1 MTSLIVLEKPIA
13 TPINLDLA
21 LKLVELGWWI
31 FPCKP
36 DKRPYW
42 NETDLPNGKD
52 NATLDIGQ
60 VRAWWIRWPNALIGI
75 YCEKSGF
82 FAVDIDNKNGKNGN
96 QEWTKLVETR
106 GGGQNIKAGPVQLT
120 PSRGFHILFKLPEGE
135 KVKNDSD
142 YFGPGLDAR
151 SNGYICTGGKYAWLD
166 DFPYTLEIPACPKW
180 LDEYIHELNNRQ
192 KPAIT
197 QDLPSLSTNGANP
210 GKYWLD
216 YYLKRAAPGNRNESG
231 FGLACQLRDSGVSI
245 GDAESIMGEYA
256 RHVPGDGYSERE
268 ALASLKGAYTGPRR
282 EAARLPGLTYSHRI
296 QGNGHQAKD
305 ISSMPEDPPDK
316 QVSAGDAFSGSSW
329 NDIAGV
335 IGPITWAWD
344 KWLANGML
352 HIIASE
358 PGKGKSA
365 LCLRV
370 AGCYTNGLP
379 FPDGSQ
385 FSGEVGTVLWCEAE
399 AGQAINLERARKWGM
414 PLDKLRTPLNDPLED
429 LKLDKPA
436 HQAALEY
443 WAMQDEVK
451 LVILDSLRGLHS
463 RDENSSEVM
472 EIVHWLATLARDT
485 GKPFLLTHHLRK
497 KGILDVGEGP
507 SLDRL
512 RGSTA
517 ITQSARLVWALD
529 IPDPMLETTARLSVI
544 KSNLAKFPDPIGM
557 TINETGV
564 HFTHSPEAPKTETV
578 ADKAADLL
586 MALLGNNP
594 MLATD
599 IEEEINGAG
608 ISLVSAK
615 RAKARLG
622 IVSIKK
628 ADGRWY
634 WSLPAR
640 EDKLL

>member
-1 MTSLIVLEKPIA
+1 MTDLIVPEK
-13 TPINLDLA
+13 TPAIPSNLGLA
-21 LKLVELGWWI
+21 LKLIELGWRI

-36 DKRPYW
+36 DKKPYW
-42 NETDLPNGKD
+42 HEVDLPNGKD
-52 NATLDIGQ
+52 NATLDIAQ
-60 VRAWWIRWPNALIGI
+60 VRAWWNRWPEALIGI

-82 FAVDIDNKNGKNGN
+82 FAIDIDNKDGRNGN
-96 QEWTKLVETR
+96 QAWTELVETY
-106 GGGQNIKAGPVQLT
+106 GGSQPIMAGPVQIT
-120 PSRGFHILFKLPEGE
+120 PSGGYHILFKLPQGV
-135 KVKNDSD
+135 KVTNNANKL
-142 YFGPGLDAR
+142 GPGLDLR
-151 SNGYICTGGKYAWLD
+151 SNGYICTGGKYAWLES
-166 DFPYTLEIPACPKW
+166 FPYTLPIPECPAW
-180 LDEYIHELNNRQ
+180 LADRFKAMSKKLQ
-192 KPAIT
+192 PAAGV
-197 QDLPSLSTNGANP
+197 QDAPSLTNGVDP
-210 GKYWLD
+210 GKYWLN

-231 FGLACQLRDSGVSI
+231 FGLACQLRDSGLSMI
-245 GDAESIMGEYA
+245 EAESIMGEYA
-256 RHVPGDGYSERE
+256 RNVPGDGYSERE
-268 ALASLKGAYTGPRR
+268 ALASLKEAYTGSRR
-282 EAARLPGLTYSHRI
+282 EAARLPGLTYSHRL
-296 QGNGHQAKD
+296 QGNGHMGD
-305 ISSMPEDPPDK
+305 TPMPEDPPAE
-316 QVSAGDAFSGSSW
+316 QAGGSYPGSSW

-335 IGPITWAWD
+335 IGPITWAND

-370 AGCYTNGLP
+370 AGCFINGLP
-379 FPDGSQ
+379 FPDGSP
-385 FSGEVGTVLWCEAE
+385 FKGETGTVLWCEAE
-399 AGQAINLERARKWGM
+399 AGQAINLERARKWGL

-429 LKLDKPA
+429 LKLDKPS

-451 LVILDSLRGLHS
+451 LVILDSLRGLHT

-472 EIVHWLATLARDT
+472 EVVHWLATLARDT
-485 GKPFLLTHHLRK
+485 GKPFILTHHLRK

-529 IPDPMLETTARLSVI
+529 TPDPMMDNIARLSVI
-544 KSNLAKFPDPIGM
+544 KSNLAKFPNPIGM

-564 HFTHSPEAPKTETV
+564 HFTNAPESPRPESV

-586 MALLGNNP
+586 MVLLSNSP
-594 MLATD
+594 MPATD
-599 IEEEINGAG
+599 IEAEINGAG
-608 ISLVSAK
+608 ISIGSAK

-622 IVSIKK
+622 IVSVKK